1 MGGKAVKSI
10 LQSWFKNFTF
20 PYPRT
25 ARNNHCSGKTT
36 FCHCIVLFPEEQGAK
51 WKEGRMQEEQY
62 SPFLIG
68 TLKAGAKLW
77 MSSLTTLTIMHTT
90 LDYPLS
96 PLENVAAACMLLT
109 VTANKPC
116 LCFTHHVGC
125 WFIPIH
131 SWKCLFWLLKNNLT
145 WPPMKQPVAGDQL
158 KGASCLC
165 MALLKPWLSFS
176 LHQSEAAFWQNS
188 LGLHRPTQFNALGLA
203 ICASCAGLCH
213 LVPSGTEPY
222 NLNFPAEFSL
232 QLYWWCWTSWIQKE
246 WTGFQRN
253 VERVG
258 QEETGTSLG
267 KQQWYAFSNIKR
279 SGATLVLY
287 V

>member
-1 MGGKAVKSI
+1 MITLAVWLCVLIDLYTWMPRWLLWPRMPVCSLDCSANHVLSWISQTWLWFSMQWFFQYYWRLRSQWSATLALMGGKAVKSI

-20 PYPRT
+20 PYPRI

-131 SWKCLFWLLKNNLT
+131 SWKCLFWLLK
-145 WPPMKQPVAGDQL
+145 P
-158 KGASCLC
+158 
-165 MALLKPWLSFS
+165 
-176 LHQSEAAFWQNS
+176 
-188 LGLHRPTQFNALGLA
+188 
-203 ICASCAGLCH
+203 
-213 LVPSGTEPY
+213 
-222 NLNFPAEFSL
+222 
-232 QLYWWCWTSWIQKE
+232 
-246 WTGFQRN
+246 
-253 VERVG
+253 
-258 QEETGTSLG
+258 
-267 KQQWYAFSNIKR
+267 
-279 SGATLVLY
+279 
-287 V
+287 